1 MAEADLPELKDCPKC
16 SGGMKLCEFPF
27 FLSLARS
34 EKGSYHAADD
44 GIAIYPYMCLSCFYV
59 ELYTNP
65 NKETARRK
73 PPRYH
78 E

>member
-34 EKGSYHAADD
+34 AKGSYHAADD
-44 GIAIYPYMCLSCFYV
+44 RIAIYPYVPVLLLCRTV
-59 ELYTNP
+59 HKPE
-65 NKETARRK
+65 RRNRT
-73 PPRYH
+73 PEAASIP
-78 E
+78 